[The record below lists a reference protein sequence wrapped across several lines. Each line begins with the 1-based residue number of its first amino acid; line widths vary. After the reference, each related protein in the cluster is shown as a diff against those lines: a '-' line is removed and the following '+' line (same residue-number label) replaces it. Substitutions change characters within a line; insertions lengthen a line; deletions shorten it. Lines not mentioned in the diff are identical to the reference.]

1 MLSDLDQEVV
11 SAQLGR
17 PVRNAISI
25 AARCKCGEPLVIQT
39 APRLSDGQPFPT
51 LFYLTC
57 PEAIS
62 AIGTLE
68 SEGLMAE
75 YEKRLSDDLNLR
87 TAYVKA
93 HDDYLTRRVAI
104 EDVTELAGVSAGGMP
119 NRVKCLHAL
128 AAHAL
133 AVGPGINPIGDDV
146 VSRISPWC
154 DQEVSAQ

>member
-1 MLSDLDQEVV
+1 MLTELDQQVV

-17 PVRNAISI
+17 PVRNAISV
-25 AARCKCGEPLVIQT
+25 AARCKCGEPLVIKT

-57 PEAIS
+57 KAAIA

-68 SEGLMAE
+68 SEGLMSE
-75 YEKRLSDDLNLR
+75 YERRLADDSDLR
-87 TAYVKA
+87 SAYARA
-93 HDDYLTRRVAI
+93 HDDYLTRRGAI

-128 AAHAL
+128 AAHAF

-146 VSRISPWC
+146 IRRISPFC
-154 DQEVSAQ
+154 DQEVISA